1 MAGDENYSFENWKK
15 RMPKIMKA
23 AQLQKQGSA
32 EAGTSSLALAPPPE
46 LPSGGGKVK
55 PGLSSLA
62 RHAQVSLKCS
72 NSVDKD
78 KVSVKTKLRKA
89 L

>member
-15 RMPKIMKA
+15 RMPKIMKP
-23 AQLQKQGSA
+23 AQLQKQSSA
-32 EAGTSSLALAPPPE
+32 EAGPSSLAPPPE

-72 NSVDKD
+72 DSVDKD